1 MDSMSKILAKKLRGE
16 KITEQSAKGIRQ
28 AGTGSVNNFHIRN
41 QAPLSL
47 CLLTLDSAAAE
58 VGASFPGPSPKQ
70 LQPRQSPPQT
80 E

>member
-1 MDSMSKILAKKLRGE
+1 MDSMSKILAKRLRGE
-16 KITEQSAKGIRQ
+16 RITERSAMGIKQ
-28 AGTGSVNNFHIRN
+28 AGTGSINNFHIRN

-58 VGASFPGPSPKQ
+58 ERASFPGPSPKQ